1 MYNSSTLNACFL
13 KVVQVVLRY
22 MSKSSDETRQ
32 PFATLGERLKG
43 LRTASKESVAEAAGA
58 VEIGE
63 DDLRKIEQGV
73 ERPSEE
79 ILMLLISHF
88 GMKEDDA
95 VSLWELAG
103 YDAGDDEPQET
114 ATTKTIT
121 MAIAMDPRVMY
132 SDNVHVAGN
141 KHGVVLSFMQPGGG
155 DLPQMPISRV
165 GMSHSQAKKLTR
177 LLQDT
182 ITLLEQHHQPKQLP
196 PNSQDKAA

>member
-1 MYNSSTLNACFL
+1 
-13 KVVQVVLRY
+13 

-32 PFATLGERLKG
+32 PFATLGERLKD
-43 LRTASKESVAEAAGA
+43 LRKASKESVAEAAGA

-95 VSLWELAG
+95 VRLWELAG
-103 YDAGDDEPQET
+103 YDASGDDQPEST
-114 ATTKTIT
+114 NVTKTIT

-132 SDNVHVAGN
+132 SDSVHVAGN

-155 DLPQMPISRV
+155 DLPQMPISRI

-182 ITLLEQHHQPKQLP
+182 IALLDQHHQPKRLP
-196 PNSQDKAA
+196 PDTQDAAS